1 MDSLP
6 GDRDTIAAIATPP
19 GVGGIGIIR
28 VSGSGSEELGQKI
41 TNKKLGHAKPTYT
54 DFVFNGE
61 LIDQGIAML
70 FRGPRSFTGEDVLEL
85 QGHGGPVV
93 MKMLLEAVC
102 ALGARVARPGEFS
115 ERAFLNEKID
125 LAQAEAIS
133 DLISSASV
141 SSAKAAI
148 KTVSGAF
155 SEEVENLTESLND
168 LRVLVEANLDFS
180 DEEIEG
186 LDDGKIISRVGQV
199 IDRISLLINKA
210 DQGMIL
216 NKGVTVALLGQ
227 PNVGKSSLFNRI
239 ADKEESIVTELPG
252 TTRDLIKTDILISGL
267 PIRLVDTAGLRDTE
281 DKVEKIGVKRAR
293 VAAENADLIIEVK
306 DLSNKEEPASNREQ
320 LAYENRLVV
329 YNKRDLRDANERI
342 DLPEGALAVSA
353 VTGLGIDLLRNKIL
367 ERVGFENDE
376 SVFTARIRHIESMR
390 SAVNILKSAE
400 LELVKVSSLDLLA
413 DHLRQAQNEL
423 TEILGSVTSDEL
435 LGKIFSEFC
444 IGK

>member
-28 VSGSGSEELGQKI
+28 VSGPASKELAQKI
-41 TNKKLGHAKPTYT
+41 TNKKLGHAKPSYT

-61 LIDQGIAML
+61 LVDQGIAIF
-70 FRGPRSFTGEDVLEL
+70 FRAPRSFTGEDILEL

-93 MKMLLEAVC
+93 MKILLEAVC
-102 ALGARVARPGEFS
+102 TLGARIAKPGEFS

-148 KTVSGAF
+148 KSVSGEF
-155 SEEVENLTESLND
+155 SSEVENLTESLSE

-199 IDRISLLINKA
+199 IDRISLLVNKA

-239 ADKEESIVTELPG
+239 ADKEESIVTEMPG
-252 TTRDLIKTDILISGL
+252 TTRDLIKSDILISGV
-267 PIRLVDTAGLRDTE
+267 PIRLVDTAGLRETA
-281 DKVEKIGVKRAR
+281 DKVEKIGVNRAK
-293 VAAENADLIIEVK
+293 AIAEKADLIIEVK
-306 DLSNKEEPASNREQ
+306 DLTNDEGFDSNHPQAIYN
-320 LAYENRLVV
+320 NMIVV
-329 YNKRDLRDANERI
+329 YNKCDLLNEEERI
-342 DLPEGALAVSA
+342 NVSEGALVVSA
-353 VTGLGIDLLRNKIL
+353 LTGLGVDLLRDKIL
-367 ERVGFENDE
+367 EKVGYENDE

-400 LELVKVSSLDLLA
+400 LELVDVSRLDLLA

>member
-1 MDSLP
+1 MESFP

-28 VSGSGSEELGQKI
+28 ISGSGSEELGQKI
-41 TNKKLGHAKPTYT
+41 TNKKLGHAKPTFT

-61 LIDQGIAML
+61 LVDQGIAML

-148 KTVSGAF
+148 KTVSGAV

-168 LRVLVEANLDFS
+168 LRVLVESNLDFS

-199 IDRISLLINKA
+199 IDRISSLINKA
-210 DQGMIL
+210 DQGIIL
-216 NKGVTVALLGQ
+216 SKGVTVALLGQ

-293 VAAENADLIIEVK
+293 VVAENADLIIEVK
-306 DLSNKEEPASNREQ
+306 DLSRKEEPASNCEQ
-320 LAYENRLVV
+320 LAHENRLVV
-329 YNKRDLRDANERI
+329 YNKRDLRDEDERI
-342 DLPEGALAVSA
+342 DLPEGALTASA

-400 LELVKVSSLDLLA
+400 LELVEVSSLDLLA

-423 TEILGSVTSDEL
+423 AEILGSVTSDEL

>member
-28 VSGSGSEELGQKI
+28 VSGSGSEKLGQKI

-54 DFVFNGE
+54 DFISNGE

-186 LDDGKIISRVGQV
+186 LDDGKIIARVGQV

-210 DQGMIL
+210 DQGIIL

-320 LAYENRLVV
+320 PAHENSLVV
-329 YNKRDLRDANERI
+329 YNKRDLRDENERI
-342 DLPEGALAVSA
+342 DLPEGVLAVSA
-353 VTGLGIDLLRNKIL
+353 VTGLGIDQLRNKIL
-367 ERVGFENDE
+367 ERVGFDNDE

-400 LELVKVSSLDLLA
+400 LELVQVSSLDLLA

>member
-1 MDSLP
+1 MDSLA

-28 VSGSGSEELGQKI
+28 VSGPASNELGQKI
-41 TNKKLGHAKPTYT
+41 TNKKLVHAKPSYT
-54 DFVFNGE
+54 DFVFNEE
-61 LIDQGIAML
+61 LVDQGIAIF
-70 FRGPRSFTGEDVLEL
+70 FRAPLSFTGEDILEL

-102 ALGARVARPGEFS
+102 NLGARIARPGEFS
-115 ERAFLNEKID
+115 ERAFLNDKID

-148 KTVSGAF
+148 KSVSGEF
-155 SEEVENLTESLND
+155 SGEVENLTKSLSE
-168 LRVLVEANLDFS
+168 LRVLVEANLDFA

-186 LDDGKIISRVGQV
+186 LDDGKIISRIGEV
-199 IDRISLLINKA
+199 IDRISLLVNKA
-210 DQGMIL
+210 DQGVIL
-216 NKGVTVALLGQ
+216 SKGVTVALLGQ

-281 DKVEKIGVKRAR
+281 DKVEKIGVNRAK
-293 VAAENADLIIEVK
+293 VTAENADLIIEVK
-306 DLSNKEEPASNREQ
+306 DLSSNEVFDSNHQELTYKNMIVVHNKCDLLSQDEEANVPE
-320 LAYENRLVV
+320 EELVV
-329 YNKRDLRDANERI
+329 
-342 DLPEGALAVSA
+342 SA
-353 VTGLGIDLLRNKIL
+353 STGLGIELLRDKIL
-367 ERVGFENDE
+367 EKVGYENDE
-376 SVFTARIRHIESMR
+376 STFTARIRHIESMR

-400 LELVKVSSLDLLA
+400 LELVDISSLDLLA

-423 TEILGSVTSDEL
+423 TEILGLVTSDEL